1 VSRDDQPDAREG
13 QAGRVGVA
21 ERLTFCTSVAEYW
34 LTQIAQSFRPVSLR
48 CIPAFQLVA
57 WLAVY
62 GRPWPWSSLP
72 TQTSYLLPRG
82 TWQFFG
88 LSPAESRLAVA
99 LLAGK
104 KRWLGRPDHDLFAEN
119 ARVNGFQDDS
129 RCDAIEETE
138 NSLAGVW
145 DTEAFLY
152 AFEVETPQIISR
164 AAHALPDGKCFSLG
178 TPPGQSTGDPSS
190 PLSLPGMADF
200 CCAAGQ
206 QYADVTT
213 FPDSATRRYP
223 NRGTEQ
229 QEANER
235 IHQLRSEAKSL
246 RAIPAILAADGVI
259 LSHQGIKNVL

>member
-1 VSRDDQPDAREG
+1 MITGRPSWSRPA
-13 QAGRVGVA
+13 
-21 ERLTFCTSVAEYW
+21 TFCTSVAEYW
-34 LTQIAQSFRPVSLR
+34 LTQIAQSFRTVSLR

-145 DTEAFLY
+145 DTEAFLH

-164 AAHALPDGKCFSLG
+164 ASHALPDGKCFSLG
-178 TPPGQSTGDPSS
+178 NPPGLLYEPVLDE
-190 PLSLPGMADF
+190 
-200 CCAAGQ
+200 
-206 QYADVTT
+206 
-213 FPDSATRRYP
+213 RR
-223 NRGTEQ
+223 
-229 QEANER
+229 
-235 IHQLRSEAKSL
+235 
-246 RAIPAILAADGVI
+246 
-259 LSHQGIKNVL
+259 

>member
-1 VSRDDQPDAREG
+1 MCHAKYRIPAHD
-13 QAGRVGVA
+13 VA
-21 ERLTFCTSVAEYW
+21 Y
-34 LTQIAQSFRPVSLR
+34 

-164 AAHALPDGKCFSLG
+164 AAHRVAGRKVFLSWE
-178 TPPGQSTGDPSS
+178 SS
-190 PLSLPGMADF
+190 RP
-200 CCAAGQ
+200 
-206 QYADVTT
+206 
-213 FPDSATRRYP
+213 
-223 NRGTEQ
+223 
-229 QEANER
+229 
-235 IHQLRSEAKSL
+235 
-246 RAIPAILAADGVI
+246 VI
-259 LSHQGIKNVL
+259 